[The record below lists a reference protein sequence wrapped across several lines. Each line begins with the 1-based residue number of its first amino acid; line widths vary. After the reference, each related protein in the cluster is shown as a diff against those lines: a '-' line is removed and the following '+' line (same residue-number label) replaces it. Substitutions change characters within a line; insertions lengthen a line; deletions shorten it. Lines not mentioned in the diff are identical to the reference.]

1 MSEKL
6 KSSVFFLLIILL
18 FISTLF
24 GFFHNT
30 YNLIKQD
37 YATRMLSIYG
47 DCSKEGYGF
56 TKYINDKYK
65 SDFNYTVINGESN
78 TYAITQDF
86 FYKKENL
93 FSDKFKILINY
104 NDKLLKNFKNFEILE
119 KNNNCYFIKLSND

>member
-1 MSEKL
+1 MSKKL

-24 GFFHNT
+24 GFFHNS

-65 SDFNYTVINGESN
+65 SDINYTVINGESN
-78 TYAITQDF
+78 TYAVTQHF
-86 FYKKENL
+86 FYKKEN
-93 FSDKFKILINY
+93 FFNDNFKILINY
-104 NDKLLKNFKNFEILE
+104 NDELLKNFKNFKILE
-119 KNNNCYFIKLSND
+119 KNNNCYFIKLLND

>member
-1 MSEKL
+1 MSKKL
-6 KSSVFFLLIILL
+6 NSSVFFLFIILL

-37 YATRMLSIYG
+37 YETRMLSIYG

-65 SDFNYTVINGESN
+65 SDFNYTAINGQSN

-119 KNNNCYFIKLSND
+119 KNNNCYFIKLLND

>member
-6 KSSVFFLLIILL
+6 KSSVLFLLIILL

-37 YATRMLSIYG
+37 YTTRMLSIYG

-78 TYAITQDF
+78 SYAITQDF

-93 FSDKFKILINY
+93 FSRKFKILINY
-104 NDKLLKNFKNFEILE
+104 NDELLKNFKNFEILE
-119 KNNNCYFIKLSND
+119 KNNNCYFIKLLND

>member
-1 MSEKL
+1 MSKKL
-6 KSSVFFLLIILL
+6 KSRIFFLIIILL
-18 FISTLF
+18 FISTLY

-37 YATRMLSIYG
+37 YSTRMISIYG

-56 TKYINDKYK
+56 TKYINDKYT

-78 TYAITQDF
+78 TYAVTQYF
-86 FYKKENL
+86 FYKKQNI

-104 NDKLLKNFKNFEILE
+104 DDKLLKNFKNFQILE
-119 KNNNCYFIKLSND
+119 KKNNCYFIKLLND